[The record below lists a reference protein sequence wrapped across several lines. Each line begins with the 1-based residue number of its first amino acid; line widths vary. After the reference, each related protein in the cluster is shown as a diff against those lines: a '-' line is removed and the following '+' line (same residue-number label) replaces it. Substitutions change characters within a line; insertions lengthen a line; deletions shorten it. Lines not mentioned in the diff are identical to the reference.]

1 MSYGESTGT
10 KSKIA
15 HYYHNVER
23 NSLTNS
29 LTIDKS

>member
-10 KSKIA
+10 KSKIT
-15 HYYHNVER
+15 HYYHNDER